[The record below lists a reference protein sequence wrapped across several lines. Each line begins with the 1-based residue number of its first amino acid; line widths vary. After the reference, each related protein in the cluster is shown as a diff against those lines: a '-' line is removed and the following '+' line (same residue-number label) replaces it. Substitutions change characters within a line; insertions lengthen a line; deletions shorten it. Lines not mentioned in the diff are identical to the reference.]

1 MPCDTVVPVPVMEAA
16 IKRLSKAIGAG
27 TVTLRVGVNGALAI
41 VGWKDR
47 DGVADVCAIRTLM
60 TQGSWEFRQALAKA
74 EAVAGR
80 KMNLSAVGSGI
91 HSHDGGETWH
101 PGH

>member
-1 MPCDTVVPVPVMEAA
+1 MPCDTVVPEAVMSVA
-16 IKRLSKAIGAG
+16 IKNLAKSLGEG
-27 TVTLRVGVNGALAI
+27 TVQLKVGVNGALAI
-41 VGWKDR
+41 VGWKNR
-47 DGVADVCAIRTLM
+47 DGVADVCAIRKLM
-60 TQGSWEFRQALAKA
+60 TSGSWEFRQALAKA

-91 HSHDGGETWH
+91 HSHDEGASWH